1 MRNRLS
7 VLLLVLMGVVLVS
20 LGFPLAASIAAS
32 EARSMHA
39 DRVADLALFVGLVPS
54 GPQLTDVEATAA
66 ERDLRRYDELYGI
79 SISVYDAAGRLRLQ
93 SRNQSPT
100 PGAADAVRSSLR
112 TALAGRLTEAPSRIL
127 PWDRRPLVAAQSV
140 VRGADV
146 VGAVVSVSPVDRAR
160 ARVLDR
166 WLILIGAEL
175 VALVGAAVLAGR
187 MARWL
192 LRPVARLDEAA
203 HQISAGDLGARVP
216 TGSGPPELRRLEY
229 SFNDMAVH
237 VQEAVEAQRAFVAD
251 ASHQLRNPL
260 AALLIRLEGLQL
272 APPARQ
278 PAAAE
283 SALEDGRH
291 LAGTLDRMLALAQ
304 VEHTGASAGPVDVGA
319 VVDERL
325 ASWRVVAERRSIA
338 ILRTGVSRVLGH
350 HEPGALSG
358 ALDAVL
364 DNSLK
369 YSPEHSTVT
378 VEVAIGES
386 TIAVVVTDDGPGV
399 AAEELPKVVDRFW
412 RSAGTARET
421 GTGLGMSIAKTLLER
436 HGGRLDVATTDD
448 RGLRV
453 SLRVPLEAPDSA
465 DQIDLPATAG
475 SATAGPTTMDPTTMA
490 STTAGSPNAGSATVG
505 PTNVADEEP
514 PTRQGLVRR

>member
-1 MRNRLS
+1 

-20 LGFPLAASIAAS
+20 LGVPLGLSMAAS
-32 EARSMHA
+32 ESRSMHA

-54 GPQLTDVEATAA
+54 GPQSSDIESAAA

-79 SISVYDAAGRLRLQ
+79 SVSLYDAAGRLRLK
-93 SRNQSPT
+93 SRAELPT
-100 PGAADAVRSSLR
+100 GATAAAVRSSVQ
-112 TALAGRLTEAPSRIL
+112 TALAGRLTEASPRML
-127 PWDRRPLVAAQSV
+127 PWEHRPLVVAQSV
-140 VRGADV
+140 VRDGDV
-146 VGAVVSVSPVDRAR
+146 VGAVVSVSPINEAR
-160 ARVLDR
+160 SRVLDR
-166 WLILIGAEL
+166 WLLLISAEL

-187 MARWL
+187 LAGWL

-216 TGSGPPELRRLEY
+216 TGSGPPELRRLEH

-237 VQEAVEAQRAFVAD
+237 VQEAVEAQRAFIAD

-260 AALLIRLEGLQL
+260 AALLIRLEGLRL
-272 APPARQ
+272 APPTRQ
-278 PAAAE
+278 PAAVDN
-283 SALEDGRH
+283 ALADGRH

-319 VVDERL
+319 VVDDRL
-325 ASWRVVAERRSIA
+325 TSWRVVAERRSIA
-338 ILRTGVSRVLGH
+338 IQRTGVGRALGH

-378 VEVAIGES
+378 VDVVVGES

-399 AAEELPKVVDRFW
+399 PAEDLPKVVDRFW

-436 HGGRLDVATTDD
+436 HGGRLDIGTTDD

-453 SLRVPLEAPDSA
+453 SLRVPLEAPESPAPSA
-465 DQIDLPATAG
+465 HPDPGPRELPKTAPAMEV
-475 SATAGPTTMDPTTMA
+475 SIQDDVTK
-490 STTAGSPNAGSATVG
+490 V
-505 PTNVADEEP
+505 
-514 PTRQGLVRR
+514 

>member
-1 MRNRLS
+1 MRTRLS

-20 LGFPLAASIAAS
+20 LGVPLGASIAGS
-32 EARSMHA
+32 ESRSMHA
-39 DRVADLALFVGLVPS
+39 DRVADLALFVGRVPS
-54 GPQLTDVEATAA
+54 GPQSSDVEVTAA
-66 ERDLRRYDELYGI
+66 VRDLRRYDELYGI
-79 SISVYDAAGRLRLQ
+79 SISVYDTAGRVWLQ
-93 SRNQSPT
+93 SRPRSPT
-100 PGAADAVRSSLR
+100 GATAEAVRSSVR
-112 TALAGRLTEAPSRIL
+112 TALAGRLTEAPSRIY
-127 PWDRRPLVAAQSV
+127 PWDSRPLVAAQSV
-140 VRGADV
+140 VRDGDV

-160 ARVLDR
+160 SRVLDR
-166 WLILIGAEL
+166 WLLLISAEL

-187 MARWL
+187 LAGWL

-216 TGSGPPELRRLEY
+216 TGSGPPELRRLEH

-237 VQEAVEAQRAFVAD
+237 VQEAVEAQRAFIAD

-260 AALLIRLEGLQL
+260 AALLIRLEGLRL
-272 APPARQ
+272 AAPSRQ

-283 SALEDGRH
+283 NALADGRH

-304 VEHTGASAGPVDVGA
+304 VEHIGAAAGPVDIGA

-325 ASWRVVAERRSIA
+325 ASWRVVAESRSIT
-338 ILRTGVSRVLGH
+338 IHRVGVSRVLGH
-350 HEPGALSG
+350 HETGALSG

-369 YSPEHSTVT
+369 YSPAYSTVT
-378 VEVAIGES
+378 VEVTIGEA

-399 AAEELPKVVDRFW
+399 PAEDLPKVVDRFW

-421 GTGLGMSIAKTLLER
+421 GSGLGMSIAKTLLER
-436 HGGRLDVATTDD
+436 HGGRLDVAATDD

-453 SLRVPLEAPDSA
+453 CLRVPLEAP
-465 DQIDLPATAG
+465 T
-475 SATAGPTTMDPTTMA
+475 DPVPPENA
-490 STTAGSPNAGSATVG
+490 NLSPD
-505 PTNVADEEP
+505 DEHLEG
-514 PTRQGLVRR
+514 QGLVRR

>member
-1 MRNRLS
+1 MRTRLS
-7 VLLLVLMGVVLVS
+7 VLLLVMMGVVLVS
-20 LGFPLAASIAAS
+20 LGFPLALTVAAT
-32 EARSMHA
+32 EARTMYA
-39 DRVADLALFVGLVPS
+39 DRVADLGLFVGLVPS
-54 GPQLTDVEATAA
+54 GPQAGDVETTAA

-79 SISVYDAAGRLRLQ
+79 SVSLYDASGRLRLKSRDQVPTGATATAIQ
-93 SRNQSPT
+93 SS
-100 PGAADAVRSSLR
+100 VR
-112 TALAGRLTEAPSRIL
+112 TALSGRLTEAPARIL
-127 PWDRRPLVAAQSV
+127 PWEDQPLVAAQSV
-140 VRGADV
+140 VRDNDV

-160 ARVLDR
+160 SRVLDR
-166 WLILIGAEL
+166 WLLLIGAEL

-187 MARWL
+187 MAGWL

-216 TGSGPPELRRLEY
+216 TGSGPPELRRLEH

-260 AALLIRLEGLQL
+260 AALLLRLEGLRL

-278 PAAAE
+278 PVAAE
-283 SALEDGRH
+283 NALADGRH

-325 ASWRVVAERRSIA
+325 GSWRVVAEVRSIA
-338 ILRTGVSRVLGH
+338 ILRSGVARVLGH
-350 HEPGALSG
+350 HDPGALAG

-378 VEVAIGES
+378 VEVIIGES
-386 TIAVVVTDDGPGV
+386 SIAVVITDDGPGV
-399 AAEELPKVVDRFW
+399 PAEELPKVVDRFW

-421 GTGLGMSIAKTLLER
+421 GTGLGMSIARTLLER
-436 HGGRLDVATTDD
+436 HGGRLDVATTED

-453 SLRVPLEAPDSA
+453 SLRVPLEAPAPGAQGTQGSLGA
-465 DQIDLPATAG
+465 SEAVHAG
-475 SATAGPTTMDPTTMA
+475 STTE
-490 STTAGSPNAGSATVG
+490 G
-505 PTNVADEEP
+505 
-514 PTRQGLVRR
+514 

>member
-1 MRNRLS
+1 MRTRLS

-20 LGFPLAASIAAS
+20 LGLPLGLSIAAS
-32 EARSMHA
+32 ESRSMHA
-39 DRVADLALFVGLVPS
+39 DRVADLALFVSMVPS
-54 GPQLTDVEATAA
+54 GPQSSDVETAA
-66 ERDLRRYDELYGI
+66 ATRDLSRYDELYGI
-79 SISVYDAAGRLRLQ
+79 SVSVYDAAGRVRLK
-93 SRNQSPT
+93 SRVQPPT
-100 PGAADAVRSSLR
+100 GATADAVRSSVR
-112 TALAGRLTEAPSRIL
+112 TALAGRQTEPPDRLL
-127 PWDRRPLVAAQSV
+127 PWERRPLVAAQPV
-140 VRGADV
+140 VRDGDV

-160 ARVLDR
+160 SRVLDR
-166 WLILIGAEL
+166 WLLLIGAEL

-187 MARWL
+187 LAGWL
-192 LRPVARLDEAA
+192 LHPVARLDEAA

-216 TGSGPPELRRLEY
+216 TGSGPPELRRLEH

-237 VQEAVEAQRAFVAD
+237 VQEAVEAQRSFVAD

-272 APPARQ
+272 APPSRQ

-283 SALEDGRH
+283 NALADGRH
-291 LAGTLDRMLALAQ
+291 LAGTLDRMLALAK

-325 ASWRVVAERRSIA
+325 TSWRVVAERRSITIQRA
-338 ILRTGVSRVLGH
+338 GESRALGH

-378 VEVAIGES
+378 VEVTVGES
-386 TIAVVVTDDGPGV
+386 TIAITITDDGPGV
-399 AAEELPKVVDRFW
+399 SVEELPKVVDRFW

-436 HGGRLDVATTDD
+436 HGGRLDVAATDD

-453 SLRVPLEAPDSA
+453 SLRVPLEAPDPA
-465 DQIDLPATAG
+465 DPGDKRSGDQPGADPPSG
-475 SATAGPTTMDPTTMA
+475 EPGPDGPSPGDP
-490 STTAGSPNAGSATVG
+490 SPGDPSPGSPPRDELSA
-505 PTNVADEEP
+505 P
-514 PTRQGLVRR
+514 QGLARR